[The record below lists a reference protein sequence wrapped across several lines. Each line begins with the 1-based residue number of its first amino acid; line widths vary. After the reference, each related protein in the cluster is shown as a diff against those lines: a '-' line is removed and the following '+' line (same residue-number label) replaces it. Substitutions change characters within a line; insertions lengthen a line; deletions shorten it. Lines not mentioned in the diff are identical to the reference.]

1 MNFIYNMMNLLPFEF
16 IQYDFMKNAL
26 IAVIVITPLFALLG
40 TMAVNNKM
48 AFFSDA
54 LGHSAFTGIAI
65 GILLGLKNPVLSM
78 VAFGIFLGLVIS
90 RVKSFKTASTDT
102 IISVFSSMSVALGIV
117 ILSKNGGFSKY
128 SSYLIGDILIVTP
141 REAFYM
147 LIVLIVCYIIWI
159 YIYNKLLL
167 ISINSSGIKQRNK
180 LCINR
185 KHICNNA
192 FGCGYA
198 FGKMDRDTDYKLI
211 SYTSAG
217 CGKEY
222 CNQFKA
228 VSFLFPYNRCY
239 MRNMRAYY
247 FVLCRHIGRS
257 NNGAYLCGGIFY
269 NFVFQEKRKKV
280 KKSMELYPSSVTA

>member
-16 IQYDFMKNAL
+16 IQYDFVKNAL

-167 ISINSSGIKQRNK
+167 ISINSSLASSRGINCALIENIFVIMLSVAVMLSVKWIGILTINSFLILPPAAARNIATNSRQYHFYS
-180 LCINR
+180 LIIGV
-185 KHICNNA
+185 IC
-192 FGCGYA
+192 GICGLIISFYA
-198 FGKMDRDTDYKLI
+198 D
-211 SYTSAG
+211 TSAG
-217 CGKEY
+217 ATMVLTSA
-222 CNQFKA
+222 A
-228 VSFLFPYNRCY
+228 VYFITLF
-239 MRNMRAYY
+239 
-247 FVLCRHIGRS
+247 F
-257 NNGAYLCGGIFY
+257 
-269 NFVFQEKRKKV
+269 
-280 KKSMELYPSSVTA
+280 KKSVRR